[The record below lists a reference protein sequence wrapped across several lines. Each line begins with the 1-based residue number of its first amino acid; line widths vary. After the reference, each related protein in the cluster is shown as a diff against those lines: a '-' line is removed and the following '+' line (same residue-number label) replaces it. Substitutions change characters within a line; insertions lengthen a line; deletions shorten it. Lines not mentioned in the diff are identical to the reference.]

1 MQGLWIY
8 PEDTEV
14 LGVACKSLLKAL
26 KSRYQKI
33 ALFSPIRPY
42 DGGCESLSPLEFHS
56 AIDKQK
62 ALELMSAAQE
72 ELLFETILKR
82 YDGLQ
87 TTHDFV
93 INLGYAPK
101 FFLNALLDLNTTLA
115 KHLNAPVV
123 AVAQTSLEYLKA
135 MHSHIL
141 KKEAPFA
148 VGLLAGE
155 MLEKPNF
162 LSASFCKQ
170 RCELE
175 ADLIE
180 SVLQTKSKITTPLA
194 FQMSL
199 EKKAKKQ
206 IKKVVLPESE
216 DERILK
222 AAHRLNA
229 MGAVG
234 LILLGDKEAI
244 NSQAKNLNLNLENVE
259 IIDPNTSH
267 YREEFANHLY
277 ELRKSKGLS
286 EQEAKQ
292 LVLDKTYFATML
304 VHSGY
309 AHAMVSGVN
318 HTTADT
324 IRPALQIIK
333 TKPGVSL
340 VSSVFLMCLDTQ
352 VLVFGDCAIIPNP
365 SPKELAEIAITS
377 AQSAKQF
384 NIAPHNPANLAGIE
398 FVQKAHPHIP
408 QIAVFDTAF
417 HATMP
422 NYAYMYALPYELY
435 EKYQIRRYGFH
446 GTSHHYVAKEAAKFL
461 NTAYEEF
468 NAISLHLGN
477 GSSAAAIQKGKSV
490 DTSMGL
496 TPLEGLIM
504 GTRCGDIDPTVVE
517 YIAQYANKSLEEV
530 MKILNHE
537 SGLKGICGDN
547 DARNIEARK
556 EKGDKQVKLA
566 FEMCAYRIKKH
577 IGAYMVA
584 LGRVDAI
591 IFTGGLGE
599 NYSAL
604 RESVC
609 EGLENLGIALHK
621 PTNDNPGNGL
631 VDLSQPDSKVKVLR
645 IPTDEELEIAL

>member
-1 MQGLWIY
+1 MQGFMQGLWIY

-26 KSRYQKI
+26 QPRYQKI

-42 DGGCESLSPLEFHS
+42 DGGCESFLGCEGLNSLELHS

-62 ALELMSAAQE
+62 ALELVSAAQE

-82 YDGLQ
+82 YDELQ

-93 INLGYAPK
+93 ISLGYAPK

-115 KHLNAPVV
+115 KHLNAPIV

-148 VGLLAGE
+148 VGLFAGE

-234 LILLGDKEAI
+234 LILLGDK
-244 NSQAKNLNLNLENVE
+244 QA
-259 IIDPNTSH
+259 
-267 YREEFANHLY
+267 
-277 ELRKSKGLS
+277 
-286 EQEAKQ
+286 
-292 LVLDKTYFATML
+292 
-304 VHSGY
+304 
-309 AHAMVSGVN
+309 
-318 HTTADT
+318 
-324 IRPALQIIK
+324 
-333 TKPGVSL
+333 
-340 VSSVFLMCLDTQ
+340 
-352 VLVFGDCAIIPNP
+352 
-365 SPKELAEIAITS
+365 
-377 AQSAKQF
+377 
-384 NIAPHNPANLAGIE
+384 
-398 FVQKAHPHIP
+398 
-408 QIAVFDTAF
+408 
-417 HATMP
+417 
-422 NYAYMYALPYELY
+422 
-435 EKYQIRRYGFH
+435 
-446 GTSHHYVAKEAAKFL
+446 
-461 NTAYEEF
+461 
-468 NAISLHLGN
+468 
-477 GSSAAAIQKGKSV
+477 
-490 DTSMGL
+490 
-496 TPLEGLIM
+496 
-504 GTRCGDIDPTVVE
+504 
-517 YIAQYANKSLEEV
+517 
-530 MKILNHE
+530 
-537 SGLKGICGDN
+537 
-547 DARNIEARK
+547 
-556 EKGDKQVKLA
+556 KLA

-577 IGAYMVA
+577 VGAYMVA

-609 EGLENLGIALHK
+609 EGLEDLGIALHK

-645 IPTDEELEIAL
+645 IPTDEELEIALQAKEIAKKLK

>member
-1 MQGLWIY
+1 MQGFMQGLWIY
-8 PEDTEV
+8 PENTEV

-26 KSRYQKI
+26 QPRYQKI

-42 DGGCESLSPLEFHS
+42 DGGCEGLNSLEFHS

-62 ALELMSAAQE
+62 ALELASAAQE
-72 ELLFETILKR
+72 ELLFETILKC
-82 YDGLQ
+82 YDELQ

-115 KHLNAPVV
+115 KHLNAPIV
-123 AVAQTSLEYLKA
+123 AVAQTSLERLKA

-148 VGLLAGE
+148 VGLFAGE

-162 LSASFCKQ
+162 LSASLCKQ

-229 MGAVG
+229 MSTVG

-267 YREEFANHLY
+267 YREEFANNLY

-384 NIAPHNPANLAGIE
+384 NIAPKVALLSYATGNSAQGEMIDKINEAVTIAQRLD
-398 FVQKAHPHIP
+398 P
-408 QIAVFDTAF
+408 QLEIDGPLQFDASIDKSV
-417 HATMP
+417 AKKKMP
-422 NYAYMYALPYELY
+422 NSQVAGQASVFIFPDLNAGNIAYKAVQRSAKAVAIGPILQGLNKPINDLSRGALVED
-435 EKYQIRRYGFH
+435 II
-446 GTSHHYVAKEAAKFL
+446 
-461 NTAYEEF
+461 NT
-468 NAISLHLGN
+468 
-477 GSSAAAIQKGKSV
+477 V
-490 DTSMGL
+490 
-496 TPLEGLIM
+496 LI
-504 GTRCGDIDPTVVE
+504 
-517 YIAQYANKSLEEV
+517 
-530 MKILNHE
+530 
-537 SGLKGICGDN
+537 
-547 DARNIEARK
+547 
-556 EKGDKQVKLA
+556 
-566 FEMCAYRIKKH
+566 
-577 IGAYMVA
+577 
-584 LGRVDAI
+584 
-591 IFTGGLGE
+591 
-599 NYSAL
+599 SAL
-604 RESVC
+604 Q
-609 EGLENLGIALHK
+609 AQ
-621 PTNDNPGNGL
+621 D
-631 VDLSQPDSKVKVLR
+631 
-645 IPTDEELEIAL
+645 